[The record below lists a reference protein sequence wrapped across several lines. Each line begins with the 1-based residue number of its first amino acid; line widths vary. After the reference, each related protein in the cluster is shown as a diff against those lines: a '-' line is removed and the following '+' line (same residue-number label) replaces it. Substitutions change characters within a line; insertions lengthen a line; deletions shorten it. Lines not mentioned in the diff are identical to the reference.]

1 MASDYSQVQEQL
13 DRYVYG
19 RDNGHIEY
27 SVKARMC
34 EDFFEGKQ
42 WDADAKAK
50 LARVKRPALTFNKI
64 LPSCAAIFGEHLNNQ
79 ADIGFKSTKNGTQ
92 EIADALGRLFVQ
104 INNANEMH
112 WMESEVF
119 ADGII
124 TSRGFYDARM
134 NWDTNVFGEVDIN
147 LMNPRNVIIDPDAEE
162 YDPDK
167 WKDVITS
174 KWLSENDIIQLY
186 GKAAAQELS
195 GKSQSGQYLG
205 YDFMDNRPDT
215 FGGEDQR
222 RQGDM
227 GHKFGRRWRQLER
240 QYKTIRRMEH
250 FVDMVTGETRVIPE
264 GMPKE
269 KIQLILQEFDV
280 NVMKRETEVID
291 WRVTV
296 DDELV
301 HEEKSP
307 YKNFTVI
314 PFFPFFR
321 RGRTIGLV
329 ENMIDPQELYN
340 KVRSQELHIV
350 NTTAN
355 SGWKVKTN
363 TLQNMNIEDLEERGA
378 ETGLIVELNDVNDL
392 EKITPNT
399 VPTGM
404 DRISFNAATDLK
416 EISMASDSMRGFDRA
431 DVAAKAIQAKQ
442 AQGSTNYT
450 KVFDNLNYTRRLLA
464 KRVLDMVQTFYV
476 EPRILHI
483 TGNGPGQEDEVI
495 TINEVSPEGQV
506 ARDLTVGEYSV
517 TVSSIP
523 ARETFEESQFEQ
535 AVQLRELGVA
545 LGDEI
550 LIENSHLARKHEIA
564 KEMSGEPTEEQAALE
579 KELAD
584 LELEAKRLENRK
596 AAAEQKKIESEA
608 ALNLIRAQQT
618 AMEDPAGD
626 TKAGKASDDEIRL
639 VEAEA
644 DREAEIAKLSLDKYE
659 IDGKLDIENKK
670 LELKREEIRLNE
682 LSIRNEAIASARD
695 AKFQAEDAKRQEAKD
710 KRDKA
715 TPAAS
720 KKKEGA
726 K

>member
-1 MASDYSQVQEQL
+1 MASDYAQVQEQL

-19 RDNGHIEY
+19 RDNGHTDY

-42 WDADAKAK
+42 WDEEAKAK

-79 ADIGFKSTKNGTQ
+79 ADIGFKSTKGGTQ
-92 EIADALGRLFVQ
+92 ETADVLGRLFVQ

-119 ADGII
+119 ADGVI

-134 NWDTNVFGEVDIN
+134 NWDTNIFGEVDIN
-147 LMNPRNVIIDPDAEE
+147 LMNPRNVVIDPDAEE

-174 KWLSENDIIQLY
+174 RWLSENDIKLLY
-186 GKAAAQELS
+186 GKEVAQQLA
-195 GKSQSGQYLG
+195 GKQNSGQYLG
-205 YDFMDNRPDT
+205 YDFMDQRPDT
-215 FGGEDQR
+215 FGGESR
-222 RQGDM
+222 RFPEDNQ
-227 GHKFGRRWRQLER
+227 KYNRRWRQLER
-240 QYKTIRRMEH
+240 QFKTVRRMEH
-250 FVDMVTGETRVIPE
+250 FVDMVSGETRVIPE
-264 GMPKE
+264 GMPPE
-269 KIQLILQEFDV
+269 KIQMIMQEFDV
-280 NVMKRETEVID
+280 QVITRNTEVID

-301 HEEKSP
+301 HDEQSP
-307 YKNFTVI
+307 YKHFTVV

-355 SGWKVKTN
+355 SGWKVKAN
-363 TLQNMNIEDLEERGA
+363 ALQNMSIEDLEDRGA

-404 DRISFNAATDLK
+404 DRISYNSANDLK

-464 KRVLDMVQTFYV
+464 KRILDMVQTFYV
-476 EPRILHI
+476 EPRILNI
-483 TGNGPGQEDEVI
+483 TGNNPGDEEEVI
-495 TINEVSPEGQV
+495 TFNEVTPEGQV

-517 TVSSIP
+517 TVSSVP

-535 AVQLRELGVA
+535 AVQLRELGVDIK
-545 LGDEI
+545 DEI

-564 KEMSGEPTEEQAALE
+564 KEISGEPTEAEAELQA
-579 KELAD
+579 ELAE
-584 LELEAKRLENRK
+584 LEVEAKRLENMT
-596 AAAEQKKIESEA
+596 AAATQKKTEAEA
-608 ALNLIRAQQT
+608 ALTLVRAQQT
-618 AMEDPAGD
+618 ALEDPNGSE
-626 TKAGKASDDEIRL
+626 GKAADDEIRL

-644 DREAEIAKLSLDKYE
+644 DREADVAKLSLEKYE
-659 IDGKLDIENKK
+659 IDEKLKIEREK
-670 LELKREEIRLNE
+670 LVLKREEIRIHE
-682 LSIRNEAIASARD
+682 LEVRNAAIAAERD
-695 AKFQAEDAKRQEAKD
+695 SKQKAADSKLAAKSKD
-710 KRDKA
+710 KA
-715 TPAAS
+715 ESPAAS
-720 KKKEGA
+720 KEGA

>member
-1 MASDYSQVQEQL
+1 
-13 DRYVYG
+13 
-19 RDNGHIEY
+19 
-27 SVKARMC
+27 MC

-42 WDADAKAK
+42 WDAEAKAK
-50 LARVKRPALTFNKI
+50 LARVRRPALTFNKI

-79 ADIGFKSTKNGTQ
+79 ADIGYKAIKNGSQ
-92 EIADALGRLFVQ
+92 ETADVLGRLTVQ

-112 WMESEVF
+112 WTESELF

-124 TSRGFYDARM
+124 TSRGFLDARM
-134 NWDTNVFGEVDIN
+134 NWDTNIFGEVDIN
-147 LMNPRNVIIDPDAEE
+147 LANPRNVVIDPDAEA
-162 YDPDK
+162 YDPDQ

-174 KWLSENDIIQLY
+174 KWLSESDIIMLY
-186 GKAAAQELS
+186 GKAAAQELT
-195 GKSQSGQYLG
+195 GKSSSGQYLG
-205 YDFMDNRPDT
+205 YDFMDTRPDT
-215 FGGEDQR
+215 FGGESR
-222 RQGDM
+222 RYPDSSQ
-227 GHKFGRRWRQLER
+227 KFARRWRQLER
-240 QYKTIRRMEH
+240 QFKTIRRMEH
-250 FVDMVTGETRVIPE
+250 FVDMVSGETRIIPE
-264 GMPKE
+264 GMPRE
-269 KIQLILQEFDV
+269 KIQLIMQEF
-280 NVMKRETEVID
+280 NVQVMTRNAEVID

-296 DDELV
+296 DDQMV
-301 HEEKSP
+301 HDEQSP
-307 YKNFTVI
+307 YQYFTVI

-355 SGWKVKTN
+355 SGWKVKTG
-363 TLQNMNIEDLEERGA
+363 TLQNMSIEDLEERGA
-378 ETGLIVELNDVNDL
+378 ETGLIAELSDVNDM

-464 KRVLDMVQTFYV
+464 KRVLSMVQTFYV

-483 TGNGPGQEDEVI
+483 TGNNPGQDDEVI
-495 TINEVSPEGQV
+495 SLNEVTPEGKV
-506 ARDLTVGEYSV
+506 ARDLTVGEYEV

-523 ARETFEESQFEQ
+523 ARETFEESQFDQ
-535 AVQLRELGVA
+535 AVQLRELGVDIK
-545 LGDEI
+545 DEI
-550 LIENSHLARKHEIA
+550 LVENSHLARKHEIA
-564 KEMSGEPTEEQAALE
+564 KEISGEPTEEEAALQS
-579 KELAD
+579 ELAE
-584 LELEAKRLENRK
+584 LEVEAKRLENRK
-596 AAAEQKKIESEA
+596 SAAEQKKTEAEA
-608 ALNLIRAQQT
+608 ALTLIRAQQT
-618 AMEDPAGD
+618 ALEDPNGAE
-626 TKAGKASDDEIRL
+626 GKAADDDIRL

-644 DREAEIAKLSLDKYE
+644 DRVEQIAKLSLDKYE
-659 IDGKLDIENKK
+659 IDKK
-670 LELKREEIRLNE
+670 LEIEREKLVLKREEIRLSE

-695 AKFQAEDAKRQEAKD
+695 AKQKAIDSKEKAAA
-710 KRDKA
+710 DKA
-715 TPAAS
+715 KAKESSKGAS
-720 KKKEGA
+720 ESSGKPKEGA

>member
-1 MASDYSQVQEQL
+1 MASDYAQVQEQL

-19 RDNGHIEY
+19 RDNGHTEY

-79 ADIGFKSTKNGTQ
+79 ADIGFKSTKNGSQ
-92 EIADALGRLFVQ
+92 ETADVLGRLFVQ

-124 TSRGFYDARM
+124 TSRGFFDARM
-134 NWDTNVFGEVDIN
+134 NFDTNVFGEVDIN
-147 LMNPRNVIIDPDAEE
+147 LMNPRNVVVDPDAEE

-174 KWLSENDIIQLY
+174 KWLSENDIKLLY
-186 GKAAAQELS
+186 GKEVAAELS
-195 GKSQSGQYLG
+195 QKQNSGQYLG
-205 YDFMDNRPDT
+205 YDFMDSRPDT
-215 FGGEDQR
+215 FGGEQR
-222 RQGDM
+222 RFPEDSQ
-227 GHKFGRRWRQLER
+227 KYNRRWRQLER
-240 QYKTIRRMEH
+240 QFKTVRRMEH
-250 FVDMVTGETRVIPE
+250 FVDMITGETRVIPE
-264 GMPKE
+264 GMPRE
-269 KIQLILQEFDV
+269 KVQQIMQEFDV
-280 NVMKRETEVID
+280 NVITRNTEVID

-296 DDELV
+296 DDEMV
-301 HEEKSP
+301 HDEQSP
-307 YKNFTVI
+307 YKHFTVI

-355 SGWKVKTN
+355 SGWKVKTG
-363 TLQNMNIEDLEERGA
+363 TLQNMSIEDLEDRGA
-378 ETGLIVELNDVNDL
+378 ETGLIAELNDVNDM

-404 DRISFNAATDLK
+404 DRISFNSANDLK

-483 TGNGPGQEDEVI
+483 TGNGPAEEDEVI
-495 TINEVSPEGQV
+495 TINEVSAEGQV
-506 ARDLTVGEYSV
+506 ARDLTVGEYAV
-517 TVSSIP
+517 TVTSVP

-535 AVQLRELGVA
+535 AVQLRELGVEIE
-545 LGDEI
+545 DSI

-564 KEMSGEPTEEQAALE
+564 KEMSGDPTEEEAALQQ
-579 KELAD
+579 ELAD
-584 LELEAKRLENRK
+584 LELEAKRLENAK
-596 AAAEQKKIESEA
+596 AAADQKKTEAEA
-608 ALNLIRAQQT
+608 ALTLIRAQQT
-618 AMEDPAGD
+618 ALEDPNGSEQKSA
-626 TKAGKASDDEIRL
+626 DDEIRL

-644 DREAEIAKLSLDKYE
+644 DREAEIAKLSLEKYE
-659 IDGKLDIENKK
+659 IDEKLGIEREK
-670 LELKREEIRLNE
+670 LALKREEIRLQE
-682 LSIRNEAIASARD
+682 LEIRNKAIADEREAKQKAAD
-695 AKFQAEDAKRQEAKD
+695 AKVAAKQESKD
-710 KRDKA
+710 KA
-715 TPAAS
+715 ESPAKS
-720 KKKEGA
+720 KEGA

>member
-1 MASDYSQVQEQL
+1 MASDYAQVQEQL
-13 DRYVYG
+13 DRYTYG
-19 RDNGHIEY
+19 RDNGHTEY

-79 ADIGFKSTKNGTQ
+79 ADIGFKSTKNGSQ
-92 EIADALGRLFVQ
+92 ETADVLGRLFVQ

-119 ADGII
+119 ADGVI
-124 TSRGFYDARM
+124 TSRGYFDARM
-134 NWDTNVFGEVDIN
+134 NWDTNIFGEVDIN
-147 LMNPRNVIIDPDAEE
+147 LMNPRNVVVDPDAEE

-174 KWLSENDIIQLY
+174 KWLSENDIKLLY
-186 GKAAAQELS
+186 GKEAAAELAA
-195 GKSQSGQYLG
+195 KQNSGQYLG
-205 YDFMDNRPDT
+205 YDFMDQRPDT
-215 FGGEDQR
+215 FGGESR
-222 RQGDM
+222 RFPEDNQ
-227 GHKFGRRWRQLER
+227 KYNRRWRQLER
-240 QYKTIRRMEH
+240 QFKTVRRMEH
-250 FVDMVTGETRVIPE
+250 FVDMISGETRVIPE
-264 GMPKE
+264 GMPRE
-269 KIQLILQEFDV
+269 KVQAIMQEFDV
-280 NVMKRETEVID
+280 QVITRNTEVID

-301 HEEKSP
+301 HDEQSP
-307 YKNFTVI
+307 YKHFTVV

-329 ENMIDPQELYN
+329 ENMLDPQELYN

-355 SGWKVKTN
+355 SGWKVKTG
-363 TLQNMNIEDLEERGA
+363 TLQNMSIEDLEERGA
-378 ETGLIVELNDVNDL
+378 ETGLVAELNDINDL
-392 EKITPNT
+392 DKITPNT

-483 TGNGPGQEDEVI
+483 TGNGPAEEDEVI
-495 TINEVSPEGQV
+495 TINEVSAEGQV
-506 ARDLTVGEYSV
+506 ARDLTVGEYAV
-517 TVSSIP
+517 TVTSIP

-535 AVQLRELGVA
+535 AVQLRELGVEI
-545 LGDEI
+545 GDEI
-550 LIENSHLARKHEIA
+550 LIENSHLSRKHEIA
-564 KEMSGEPTEEQAALE
+564 KQMSGDPTEEEAALQA
-579 KELAD
+579 ELAE
-584 LELEAKRLENRK
+584 LELQAKRLENAK
-596 AAAEQKKIESEA
+596 AAADQKKTEAEA
-608 ALNLIRAQQT
+608 ALTLIRAQQT
-618 AMEDPAGD
+618 ALEDPNGSEQKSA
-626 TKAGKASDDEIRL
+626 DDEIRL

-644 DREAEIAKLSLDKYE
+644 DREADVAKLSLEKYE
-659 IDGKLDIENKK
+659 IDEKVKIEREKIA
-670 LELKREEIRLNE
+670 LKREELRINE
-682 LSIRNEAIASARD
+682 LEVRNNALA
-695 AKFQAEDAKRQEAKD
+695 AEREAKQKAADAIRQD
-710 KRDKA
+710 KQASKDKA
-715 TPAAS
+715 ESPAKS
-720 KKKEGA
+720 KEGA

>member
-1 MASDYSQVQEQL
+1 MASDYAQVQEQL

-19 RDNGHIEY
+19 RDNGHTEY

-42 WDADAKAK
+42 WDEEAKAK

-79 ADIGFKSTKNGTQ
+79 ADIGFKSTKNGSQ
-92 EIADALGRLFVQ
+92 ETADVLGRLFVQ
-104 INNANEMH
+104 INNANDMH

-124 TSRGFYDARM
+124 TSRGYFDARM
-134 NWDTNVFGEVDIN
+134 NFDTNIFGEVDIN
-147 LMNPRNVIIDPDAEE
+147 LMNPRNVVVDPDAEE

-174 KWLSENDIIQLY
+174 KWLSENDIQLLY
-186 GKAAAQELS
+186 GKEVAAELS
-195 GKSQSGQYLG
+195 AKQNSGQYLG
-205 YDFMDNRPDT
+205 YDFMDQRPDT
-215 FGGEDQR
+215 FGGESR
-222 RQGDM
+222 RFPEDNQ
-227 GHKFGRRWRQLER
+227 KYNRRWRQLER
-240 QYKTIRRMEH
+240 QFKTVRRMEH
-250 FVDMVTGETRVIPE
+250 FVDMVTGETRAIPE
-264 GMPKE
+264 GMPRE
-269 KIQLILQEFDV
+269 KVQRILQEFDV
-280 NVMKRETEVID
+280 QVITRNTEVID

-296 DDELV
+296 DDEMV
-301 HEEKSP
+301 HDEQSP
-307 YKNFTVI
+307 YKHFTVV

-355 SGWKVKTN
+355 SGWKVKTG
-363 TLQNMNIEDLEERGA
+363 TLQNMSIEDLEERGA
-378 ETGLIVELNDVNDL
+378 ETGLIAELSDVNDM

-404 DRISFNAATDLK
+404 DRISHNSANDLK

-476 EPRILHI
+476 EPRILNI
-483 TGNGPGQEDEVI
+483 TGNAPGEEDEVI

-506 ARDLTVGEYSV
+506 ARDLTVGEYAV
-517 TVSSIP
+517 TVTSVP

-535 AVQLRELGVA
+535 AVQLRELGVDI
-545 LGDEI
+545 GDEI
-550 LIENSHLARKHEIA
+550 LIENSHLSRKHEIA
-564 KEMSGEPTEEQAALE
+564 KQMSGDPTEEEAALQQ
-579 KELAD
+579 ELAE

-596 AAAEQKKIESEA
+596 AAAEQKKIEAEA
-608 ALNLIRAQQT
+608 ALTLIRAQQT
-618 AMEDPAGD
+618 ALEDPNGAEQK
-626 TKAGKASDDEIRL
+626 TADDEIRL

-644 DREAEIAKLSLDKYE
+644 DREADVAKLSLEKYE
-659 IDGKLDIENKK
+659 IDRKMEIEQEKIK
-670 LELKREEIRLNE
+670 LKREELRINE
-682 LSIRNEAIASARD
+682 LEVRNNALA
-695 AKFQAEDAKRQEAKD
+695 AERELKQKAADAKRQEAQASKD
-710 KRDKA
+710 KA
-715 TPAAS
+715 ESPAKS
-720 KKKEGA
+720 KEGA
-726 K
+726 KK